1 MAALIDDEPDLT
13 VVAEVE
19 RGDEVAGAC
28 LRHRPDV
35 ALIDIGMPGVDGLA
49 VVAELTRR
57 LPTCRTVILTGLGT
71 PEALRR
77 ALDAGA
83 HGFFVKDMPAG
94 QLAERVRRV
103 HGGERVIDPDL
114 AVAALS
120 AADNPLTTRELDV
133 LKVAAEGATVGEI
146 AERLFLSGGTVR
158 NYLSRISAKLGAKT
172 RIEAISL
179 ARRAGW
185 LWPDD
190 VSDIGMIRYRKA
202 AAVLRPSGRG
212 RSEL

>member
-1 MAALIDDEPDLT
+1 
-13 VVAEVE
+13 
-19 RGDEVAGAC
+19 
-28 LRHRPDV
+28 
-35 ALIDIGMPGVDGLA
+35 
-49 VVAELTRR
+49 
-57 LPTCRTVILTGLGT
+57 
-71 PEALRR
+71 
-77 ALDAGA
+77 
-83 HGFFVKDMPAG
+83 
-94 QLAERVRRV
+94 V

-120 AADNPLTTRELDV
+120 ATDNPLTTRELDV

-190 VSDIGMIRYRKA
+190 VSDIGMIRYRKSA
-202 AAVLRPSGRG
+202 PVLRPSGRG
-212 RSEL
+212 RSEV